1 MRLIFLVQ
9 KSAWF
14 VEHDNAWF
22 RINDADEISL
32 ALGGMAMNMVN
43 QHNLVEQPHQA
54 GSAAV
59 TQPDE
64 NSLLVVLSS
73 PDHKIVDSIAITLG
87 VDALL
92 SVDWKTKKF
101 RDGWMSADA
110 KLHLD
115 NVGAMYIDA
124 YLPARDGTKGKTL
137 MIQNEQTGSVREVWI
152 ARDQKTRIAIV
163 EKGEKGRLSLGL
175 RCDPEPLDQSAD
187 PRELGFVLV
196 SEEALPA

>member
-1 MRLIFLVQ
+1 MKLIFLVQ
-9 KSAWF
+9 KNAWF
-14 VEHDNAWF
+14 VEHETAWY
-22 RINDADEISL
+22 RMNDADEIAL

-43 QHNLVEQPHQA
+43 QYDLVEQPHQA
-54 GSAAV
+54 GSATV

-64 NSLLVVLSS
+64 NSMSVVLTN
-73 PDHKIVDSIAITLG
+73 PDNKIVDSIALTLG
-87 VDALL
+87 KSALL

-101 RDGWMSADA
+101 RDGWMSADTR
-110 KLHLD
+110 LTLD
-115 NVGAMYIDA
+115 NVGVMYIDA
-124 YLPARDGTKGKTL
+124 YLPARDGTNGKTL

-163 EKGEKGRLSLGL
+163 EKGPKGTVNLGL

-196 SEEALPA
+196 SEETLPA

>member
-9 KSAWF
+9 KNAWF
-14 VEHDNAWF
+14 VEHDDSWY
-22 RINDADEISL
+22 RMNDADEIAL
-32 ALGGMAMNMVN
+32 ALSGMAMNMVN
-43 QHNLVEQPHQA
+43 QHDLVEQPHQA
-54 GSAAV
+54 GSATV

-64 NSLLVVLSS
+64 KSLSIILTS
-73 PDHKIVDSIAITLG
+73 PDNKIVDSVALSLG
-87 VDALL
+87 ADALL

-110 KLHLD
+110 KLALD

-163 EKGEKGRLSLGL
+163 EKGPKGIVNLGL
-175 RCDPEPLDQSAD
+175 RCDPEPIDQSAD

-196 SEEALPA
+196 SEEAMPA